1 MLQANELATRV
12 QAVPAREAML
22 GALRQCLTRPIQMQA
37 HQGPG
42 PSEGDTELE
51 QAFARLSTKQQEQPS
66 SEAVPAQGNAP
77 PLDLPNMEE
86 VAEQM
91 KTELSRLGFC
101 PPSITNRGA
110 LSPAGKSAQTSTSNP
125 GSQTNT
131 EEGNAA
137 S

>member
-66 SEAVPAQGNAP
+66 SEAVPAQGKECSSC
-77 PLDLPNMEE
+77 LCFEE
-86 VAEQM
+86 LQERY
-91 KTELSRLGFC
+91 T
-101 PPSITNRGA
+101 
-110 LSPAGKSAQTSTSNP
+110 
-125 GSQTNT
+125 
-131 EEGNAA
+131 GNN
-137 S
+137 